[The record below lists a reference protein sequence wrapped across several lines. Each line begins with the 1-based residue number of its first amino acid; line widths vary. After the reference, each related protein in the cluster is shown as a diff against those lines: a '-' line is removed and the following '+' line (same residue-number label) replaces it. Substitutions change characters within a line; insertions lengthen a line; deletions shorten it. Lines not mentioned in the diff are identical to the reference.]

1 MSLNQAKNDGSA
13 DFYEN
18 CAGSYLALL
27 IGATQLFAQ
36 SPVNFGSVALGAST
50 TQTVSITIPN
60 GSTLGGSSVV
70 TQGAANL
77 DFIATNNT
85 CSNGA
90 TVACTVQVQFQPTAV
105 GTRLG
110 AVVLTDQSNNTL
122 ATVFLSGIG
131 TGSVVSFPPGIMST
145 VIGGSV
151 ANQTAGLS
159 YPEGVAVDAAGDV
172 YAASAYNS
180 VIYKLSSSGVTT
192 KIAGGN
198 GNGYSGDGGL
208 ATAAKLYF
216 PYTARPDGAGNIY
229 ITDYN
234 NNAIRMI
241 NPAGIISTVAGLA
254 PGVSICAS
262 NSDSWGDG
270 CPGNQAALDFTDSYY
285 GSGGTAVDAAG
296 NLYIGDSGHNV
307 IREVSVADG
316 TISIFAGTGV
326 AGYSGDGG
334 PATSAQLNS
343 PDLGTFDAAG
353 NLYVADLYNNVI
365 RKIATDGTISTV
377 AGTGAYGH
385 TGDGGPATSA
395 ELGFPYMVTVDAAG
409 DLYITDSGNFTEGDT
424 NEVIRKVTPGGTI
437 TTVAGST
444 PSPNANGVTYLDG
457 PALSALMWGPA
468 DVAVDGKGNLYIA
481 DEYNHAIRKVTVS
494 APPSLTFPTTFVGN
508 TSSSQSV
515 SVDNVGNE
523 TLLAVAPGLAIG
535 SNFLQVAGSGNP
547 ADCTT
552 SFSVPLGAACNLSIS
567 FKPQTVG
574 PLSST
579 ATLTDNSLDA
589 SAAIQSIPLQG
600 TAMETQAIRF
610 ITPAPPTAAT
620 GDMFTVMAT
629 GGGSG
634 NPVTFAVGAGSV
646 CTLSGA
652 TYTMTSNS
660 GHCHV
665 VVNQAGS
672 TYYTAAPQITET
684 VNAVKTVSRIAPK
697 VTLTGAPHTAAYLS
711 SFTVATTQ
719 NSGIIPTITASP
731 SNICTVSGDVVTMI
745 RGSGICTVKASWAF
759 NVYYNAASLSRATTA
774 EKLPSSV
781 SWTSP
786 PPISH
791 GTTLSGVLNATASV
805 PGSFVYKHGAA
816 TVHPSTVLAAGS
828 YTLSVTF
835 TPTAS
840 ADYGTATTSVSLT
853 VNP

>member
-1 MSLNQAKNDGSA
+1 MFEGKHLRPFPVAT
-13 DFYEN
+13 
-18 CAGSYLALL
+18 CLALL

-77 DFIATNNT
+77 DFTATDNT

-105 GTRLG
+105 GTWLG

-131 TGSVVSFPPGIMST
+131 TGPVVSFPPGIMST

-151 ANQTAGLS
+151 AGTTAGLF
-159 YPEGVAVDAAGDV
+159 YPNGVGVDAAGNV
-172 YAASAYNS
+172 YVGDTGNNA
-180 VIYKLSSSGVTT
+180 VRKLSPSGVTT
-192 KIAGGN
+192 TIAGGN
-198 GNGYSGDGGL
+198 GQGYSGDGGP
-208 ATAAKLYF
+208 ATSAKLYY
-216 PYTARPDGAGNIY
+216 PTTIRLDGAGNVY
-229 ITDYN
+229 IVDDG
-234 NNAIRMI
+234 NNAVRMI
-241 NPAGIISTVAGLA
+241 NPAGIITTVAGLA
-254 PGVSICAS
+254 PGISVCATP
-262 NSDSWGDG
+262 SDQWGDG
-270 CPGNQAALDFTDSYY
+270 CPATQASLDFFDSYY
-285 GSGGTAVDAAG
+285 GEGGTATDAAG
-296 NLYIGDSGHNV
+296 NLYIGDTAHNL
-307 IREVSVADG
+307 IRRVSAADG
-316 TISIFAGTGV
+316 TISIFAGTGAV
-326 AGYSGDGG
+326 GYSGDGG
-334 PATSAQLNS
+334 PATSALLNN
-343 PDLGTFDAAG
+343 PDGGAFDGAG
-353 NLYVADLYNNVI
+353 NFYFADLYNNVI
-365 RKIATDGTISTV
+365 RMITPGGTISTV
-377 AGTGAYGH
+377 AGTGTYGH
-385 TGDGGPATSA
+385 TGDGGPATTA
-395 ELGFPYMVTVDAAG
+395 ELGYPYQVAVDAAG
-409 DLYITDSGNFTEGDT
+409 DLYVTDSGNFTEGDT
-424 NEVIRKVTPGGTI
+424 NEVIRKVTPGGII
-437 TTVAGST
+437 TTVAGSS
-444 PSPNANGVTYLDG
+444 PSPNGNVTYSDG
-457 PALSALMWGPA
+457 PALSALMWGPV
-468 DVAVDGKGNLYIA
+468 DVAVDASGNLYIA
-481 DEYNHAIRKVTVS
+481 DDYNHAIRKVDVS
-494 APPSLTFPTTFVGN
+494 APPTLTFPTTFVGN
-508 TSSSQSV
+508 TSSPQSV
-515 SVDNVGNE
+515 TVGNVGNE
-523 TLLAVAPGLAIG
+523 TLNAIAPGLAIG
-535 SNFLQVAGSGNP
+535 PNFLQVAGSGNP

-552 SFSVPLGAACNLSIS
+552 SFSVPFGAACDLSIS

-579 ATLTDNSLDA
+579 ATLTDNSLNA
-589 SAAIQSIPLQG
+589 SAATQSIPLQG
-600 TAMETQAIRF
+600 TAMGRQAIMF

-634 NPVTFAVGAGSV
+634 NPVTFAVGASSV

-684 VNAVKTVSRIAPK
+684 VTAVKTVTRIAPK

-719 NSGIIPTITASP
+719 NSGVIPTITASP
-731 SNICTVSGDVVTMI
+731 SNICTVSNDVVTMI

-781 SWTSP
+781 NWTSP
-786 PPISH
+786 APISH

-805 PGSFVYKHGAA
+805 PGSFVYKNGAA

-840 ADYGTATTSVSLT
+840 ADYGTATASVSLT